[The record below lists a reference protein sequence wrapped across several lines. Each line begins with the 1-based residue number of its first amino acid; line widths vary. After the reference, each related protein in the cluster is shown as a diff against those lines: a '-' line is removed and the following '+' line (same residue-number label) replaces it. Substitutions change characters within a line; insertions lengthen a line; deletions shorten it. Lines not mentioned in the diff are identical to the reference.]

1 MQRRKHKSC
10 KFQFAVKSLLV
21 VAMLFA
27 LLAVSPTAVAQVL
40 YGSLTGTVTDS
51 AGALVPRAHITALEE
66 TKGVV
71 KEAQSDSSGVY
82 HITDLLPGVYKITIT
97 ASGFGTKVTNGN
109 AVNGNELDRVDATLS
124 PASANISVTVTAAAP
139 ELQTDR
145 ADVHTDL
152 TPEELDSLP
161 SVSTSGKSFQ
171 QLLRIIPGATLPLE
185 NNSASANPTRAM
197 TSNVNGQSSQGN
209 STRIDGVLDLDPWL
223 PNNVAYVPPSTGV
236 GEVNISTN
244 SMDAEQGMVNGAAI
258 NVTIKSGTNK
268 FHGETHE
275 FHTDDGMKN
284 KNYFAVPGFKKPLNV
299 FNQYGGSV
307 GGPIIKNKLFFFGDW
322 EGSRQSQ
329 QPSSPTQTVPYGS
342 LNYATAL
349 AAGYF
354 DFSTFGVVDGSGN
367 PAHIYDPSTGAA
379 NGTGRTAFPNDRIPI
394 SRIDPAAKIMASLI
408 PAATQA
414 GGTLGLNN
422 YTSTLR
428 GSFARDNYD
437 AKINYVRSEKTN
449 YFGHYSMSRNA
460 FFDPPVLGPAG
471 GNASNG
477 GQQGYSYPKLYVIGL
492 GVAHAFT
499 SNLLL
504 DANAGY
510 TRQHLLST
518 NIDIAADGDYGLDTL
533 KIPGTNDAGLGAAN
547 HLYWGQPAFTFNTF
561 AGLGNTAASNPF
573 EMRDNQILGNVN
585 LTWIKGRH
593 QFRFGFEDD
602 HTGINHFQPQGNA
615 TPRGSFGFSGVATEL
630 PTDLPT
636 TAQIQS
642 YADFLLGLPATT
654 GKTIQVEDPNS
665 IRWSQFGMYARDQWQ
680 VSPTLTVTY
689 GVRYEIYPMAYSD
702 HDKGTRVLNLTTMNV
717 LVGGYG
723 NVPENDGVQTGHGL
737 ILPRLGLAWR
747 PDSKTVVRLGAGM
760 SADSNNWRF
769 MRNDYPVVVNSSNT
783 GLTSFAPAASLTG
796 LNGASAAT
804 GPYTGI
810 FTGIALAALPNFSSG
825 SIALPANVATTT
837 IPLNF
842 RRGYTYGYNLAVER
856 EVAGFVFD
864 AGYVGSVGVRPLSE
878 ANANYGTL
886 NGGNPSRVLNA
897 ANGGTNYS
905 DIAEILPIA
914 RNYYNSLQAKVT
926 RKIGPSSTVG
936 LIETWSKIIDYSD
949 NEDFGGAFLW
959 NGPAYFS
966 KNRAIS
972 GYNRKSNTQ
981 AYWVYNL
988 PFGKGE
994 KWANSGIGSMI
1005 AGGWQYSGVLSVL
1018 TGMPSTVTD
1027 SGYSGTLNAP
1037 DQQAVPNQIAPV
1049 SKSKGNPCATCTWFS
1064 KAAFARVTGPVAMG
1078 NVNRNTLIGPGY
1090 FDLDGTLKRNFNI
1103 KEWLT
1108 FQIEGVAIGLTNS
1121 PHFSNPDTNL
1131 PDGTFGKI
1139 TSTVGGG
1146 NGGANFGGTGGER
1159 LLYVGGKFIF

>member
-1 MQRRKHKSC
+1 MQVMKHTLRKLHCSINS
-10 KFQFAVKSLLV
+10 VLV
-21 VAMLFA
+21 LTM
-27 LLAVSPTAVAQVL
+27 LLAVTSWSVAGAQVL
-40 YGSLTGTVTDS
+40 YGSLTGDVTDPSNAVVPGAKVDALEINKGVRQEAVADS
-51 AGALVPRAHITALEE
+51 AGIYRFTEM
-66 TKGVV
+66 
-71 KEAQSDSSGVY
+71 
-82 HITDLLPGVYKITIT
+82 LPGTWKITVT
-97 ASGFGTKVTNGN
+97 AKGFTTAVTENIK
-109 AVNGNELDRVDATLS
+109 VDANSVTRVNAKLS
-124 PASANISVTVTAAAP
+124 VATANETVTVTGAP
-139 ELQTDR
+139 ALLQTDR
-145 ADVHTDL
+145 ADVHTVL
-152 TPEELDSLP
+152 TAVELDSLP
-161 SVSTSGKSFQ
+161 SVSTAGKSFQ

-185 NNSASANPTRAM
+185 NNSASVNPTRAM

-236 GEVNISTN
+236 GEVNIATN

-258 NVTIKSGTNK
+258 NVTMKSGTNQL
-268 FHGETHE
+268 HGEAHE

-284 KNYFAVPGFKKPLNV
+284 KNYFAVPNTKKPLNV
-299 FNQYGGSV
+299 FNQYGGSL

-329 QPSSPTQTVPYGS
+329 QAASPNQTVPYGS
-342 LNYATAL
+342 LNYATAK

-354 DFSTFGVVDGSGN
+354 DFSTFGVKDSLGN
-367 PAHIYDPSTGAA
+367 PAHIYDPLTGAA

-394 SRIDPAAKIMASLI
+394 SRVDPASLIMASLI

-422 YTSTLR
+422 YTEGLR

-449 YFGHYSMSRNA
+449 YFGHYSMSRA
-460 FFDPPVLGPAG
+460 TFFDPPALGPAG
-471 GNASNG
+471 GSASNG
-477 GQQGYSYPKLYVIGL
+477 GQQGYSYPHVYVIGL
-492 GVAHAFT
+492 GVTHAFT

-518 NIDIAADGDYGLDTL
+518 NIDIGTPFGLATL
-533 KIPGTNDAGLGAAN
+533 KIPGTNDAGLGETN
-547 HLYWGQPAFTFNTF
+547 PLYWGQPAFTFNTF
-561 AGLGNTAASNPF
+561 SGLGNTAASNPL

-585 LTWIKGRH
+585 LTWIKSRH
-593 QFRFGFEDD
+593 QFRVGFEDD

-615 TPRGSFGFSGVATEL
+615 TPRGSFGFTGVSTEL

-636 TAQIQS
+636 TTQIQS

-665 IRWSQFGMYARDQWQ
+665 IRWSQFGMYARDQFQ
-680 VSPTLTVTY
+680 VSPALTVTY

-702 HDKGTRVLNLTTMNV
+702 HGKGTRVLDLATMNV
-717 LVGGYG
+717 LIGGYG
-723 NVPENDGVQTGHGL
+723 TTPRNAGVQTGHGL

-747 PDSKTVVRLGAGM
+747 PDSKTVVRAGFGL

-796 LNGASAAT
+796 LNGASAGS
-804 GPYTGI
+804 GPYTGL
-810 FTGIALAALPNFSSG
+810 FTGISLAALPNFSSG
-825 SIALPANVATTT
+825 SIPLPANVATTT

-856 EVAGFVFD
+856 EVAGFVVD
-864 AGYVGSVGVRPLSE
+864 ATYVGSVTTRPLSE

-905 DIAEILPIA
+905 DIAELIPTA
-914 RNYYNSLQAKVT
+914 RSYYDSLQAKVT
-926 RKIGPSSTVG
+926 RKIGASGSTFGV
-936 LIETWSKIIDYSD
+936 IETWSKIIDYSD

-966 KNRAIS
+966 KNKALA
-972 GYNRKSNTQ
+972 GYNRTSNTQ

-988 PFGKGE
+988 PFGKGQ
-994 KWANSGIGSMI
+994 KWANGRIGNMI
-1005 AGGWQYSGVLSVL
+1005 VGGWQFSGVLSVL

-1049 SKSKGNPCATCTWFS
+1049 SKSKGSPCSTCFWFS
-1064 KAAFARVTGPVAMG
+1064 TAAFARVATPTPSMG

-1090 FDLDGTLKRNFNI
+1090 FDLDGTLKKNFNI
-1103 KEWLT
+1103 REWLT

-1121 PHFSNPDTNL
+1121 PHFANPDTNL

-1159 LLYVGGKFIF
+1159 LLYVGGKIIF